1 MRRGRGGKNRSGA
14 KKPNNGHPKKEPGAV
29 LFMFWFEPGRK
40 GRVFF
45 FFFSPLCLVGRRG
58 GVRGLRANCA
68 ENTASFVYGP

>member
-45 FFFSPLCLVGRRG
+45 FFFPPFSWLADG
-58 GVRGLRANCA
+58 GSEGVKSKLR
-68 ENTASFVYGP
+68 